1 MENLSM
7 VFHYF
12 KPWTLQQKPQE
23 WRQGPPVA
31 PEQRWNFWPALPI
44 APYERRL
51 TKRYEVVPG
60 NGDVANPQISTKKP
74 EFQATRPV
82 YLSIV

>member
-1 MENLSM
+1 MDAEHVRSI
-7 VFHYF
+7 
-12 KPWTLQQKPQE
+12 PTLEPSSKIPQE

-60 NGDVANPQISTKKP
+60 NGDVATPQISTKKS
-74 EFQATRPV
+74 EFQATRR
-82 YLSIV
+82 LI

>member
-60 NGDVANPQISTKKP
+60 NGDVATPRYQRKNLNFKQQDLSTW
-74 EFQATRPV
+74 V
-82 YLSIV
+82 